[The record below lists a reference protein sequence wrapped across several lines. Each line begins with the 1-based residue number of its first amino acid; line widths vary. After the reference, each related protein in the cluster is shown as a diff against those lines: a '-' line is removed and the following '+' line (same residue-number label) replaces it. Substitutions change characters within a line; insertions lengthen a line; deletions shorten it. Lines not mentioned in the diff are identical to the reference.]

1 MIYLVREVCK
11 TNITNFCMHMVQ
23 RLSMAATVSPHLYMT
38 LGGVAGKC
46 CLLRIIIMSVNL
58 VYLTIMEL
66 LQIL

>member
-1 MIYLVREVCK
+1 
-11 TNITNFCMHMVQ
+11 
-23 RLSMAATVSPHLYMT
+23 MAATVSPHLYMT